1 VAGVGAAAAVA
12 VIGAGNVGHAL
23 AGDLALRGVEVRL
36 FSRSPERLE
45 PIRRAGGIA
54 VSGEVEGFAPV
65 GLVTQSLK
73 DAVDG
78 AGVVAVCLST
88 VALPAYA
95 EALGEASSS
104 DQVIWLNPGHT
115 GGALYLAA
123 AWSRSSGI
131 GERKLCQLTTASHV
145 SRMTGPAA
153 VRVFLL
159 PRAAVAAL
167 PAHHLDECHALL
179 DMLLPGQLGRA
190 GSILENDLANINA
203 IMHPPG
209 MVCNAGW
216 IQATDGEFGFYADG
230 ATPAVSAVMDE
241 IDHERLTLAE
251 RLDVPAVP
259 FAELLHQLGFS
270 ASDRATS
277 AREAIEHSELIYPIR
292 SPAALDH
299 RYLHE
304 DVGWGLVPWTQLA
317 QSAGLPTPAAAAVS
331 HLAGVINGV
340 DYAREGLTLE
350 RMGLAEMTIDQ
361 IAAYIGR
368 R

>member
-1 VAGVGAAAAVA
+1 MGDAPAVA

-45 PIRRAGGIA
+45 AISQAGGIT
-54 VSGEVEGFAPV
+54 VSGEVEGFATL

-73 DAVDG
+73 EAVEG

-88 VALPAYA
+88 MALPAHASAIA
-95 EALGEASSS
+95 EASTSE
-104 DQVIWLNPGHT
+104 QVIWLNPGHS

-123 AWSRSSGI
+123 EWSRSSGA
-131 GERKLCQLTTASHV
+131 GARKLCQLTTTSHV
-145 SRMTGPAA
+145 SRVTGPAA
-153 VRVFLL
+153 VRAFLL

-167 PAHHLDECHALL
+167 PSRHLDECHERL
-179 DMLLPGQLGRA
+179 DALLPGQFGKA

-216 IQATDGEFGFYADG
+216 IQATGGDFGFYSDG
-230 ATPAVSAVMDE
+230 APPAVTTV
-241 IDHERLTLAE
+241 IDAIDDERLALAE
-251 RLDVPAVP
+251 RLQVPAVP
-259 FAELLHQLGFS
+259 FAELMYQLGFS
-270 ASDRATS
+270 THATARRAH
-277 AREAIEHSELIYPIR
+277 EAIEHSELIYPIR
-292 SPAALDH
+292 SPPTLDH

-317 QSAGLPTPAAAAVS
+317 ENANVPTPTITALT
-331 HLAGVINGV
+331 HLAGLLNGV
-340 DYAREGLTLE
+340 DYAREGLTLA
-350 RMGLAEMTIDQ
+350 RMGLANKTAEEIS
-361 IAAYIGR
+361 AHVS
-368 R
+368 